1 MNVLTSI
8 LQSLLA
14 EAEWTYDRANSYA
27 AFHQPGADY
36 VCLARSQQL
45 TVKLYRFNPK
55 RYVPRADAW
64 GAATAVNP
72 HSHRYAFQT
81 MVLTGSLT
89 NIEYRETTQNLAG
102 YRELPLLRPYVRY
115 TFRSGLGKGG
125 EGELSRDRDTLLVPN
140 TETYSM
146 PPGQWYHCGPDTVH
160 SVVPH
165 WLQETVVVLFQHA
178 DVREQT
184 YLYSRPDEPLD
195 FQGLYQPLEVSTARE
210 IISTAR
216 SALERL

>member
-1 MNVLTSI
+1 MLNSI
-8 LQSLLA
+8 LRSLLA
-14 EAEWTYDRANSYA
+14 EAEWTYDDKNSYA

-36 VCLARSQQL
+36 VCLARSPQL
-45 TVKLYRFNPK
+45 TVKLYRFDPK
-55 RYVPRADAW
+55 RYVPRTDAW
-64 GAATAVNP
+64 GAPVAVNP

-89 NIEYRETTQNLAG
+89 NIRYREVHPSTCGPNEAWLM
-102 YRELPLLRPYVRY
+102 RPYRRY
-115 TFRSGLGKGG
+115 GFHSGLGKDRKG
-125 EGELSRDRDTLLVPN
+125 EVIPDKEVRLVPERDTYP
-140 TETYSM
+140 M
-146 PPGQWYHCGPDTVH
+146 RPGEWYHCGPDEVH

-165 WLQETVVVLFQHA
+165 WFLETVVVLFQHS

-184 YLYSRPDEPLD
+184 RLYSRPDEPLD
-195 FQGLYQPLEVSTARE
+195 FEGLYQPLAVGTARE